1 MGNLLL
7 KILMVEYGVI
17 ALAYGLQGNWAKMT
31 YFIGAV
37 VISLGVLWMR

>member
-7 KILMVEYGVI
+7 KILMCEYGVI
-17 ALAYGLQGNWAKMT
+17 ALVYGIQGNWAKMT

-37 VISLGVLWMR
+37 ILSLGVLWMK